1 MILLNIVDL
10 YSLVVFLA
18 VILSWVQ
25 LPHDNPVAQFVN
37 SMTEPVLG
45 PIRRALPPMGGM
57 DFSPMIL
64 LVGLQMLKAFLI
76 GSLR

>member
-1 MILLNIVDL
+1 MILINIVNL

-18 VILSWVQ
+18 VILSWVK

-45 PIRRALPPMGGM
+45 PIRRTLPPMGGM

-64 LVGLQMLKAFLI
+64 LIGLQMLKAFLT
-76 GSLR
+76 GYLR

>member
-1 MILLNIVDL
+1 MILINIVDL
-10 YSLVVFLA
+10 YSIVVFLA
-18 VILSWVQ
+18 VILSWIQ

-45 PIRRALPPMGGM
+45 PIRRALPPMGGL